1 MAERKLWDKY
11 QAAYQDLIH
20 HTSAKHA
27 QWIVVPA
34 DHKWFARVVISSAI
48 VSAMEKLDL
57 KFPEVDKSDAG
68 ELKKVKFALEREGRS
83 VAVRVPKAKATTP
96 KKGVV

>member
-1 MAERKLWDKY
+1 LWDKY

-27 QWIVVPA
+27 PWMVVPA

-48 VSAMEKLDL
+48 VSRNGKTR
-57 KFPEVDKSDAG
+57 
-68 ELKKVKFALEREGRS
+68 FALSGSRQERCRCVEEGEEALVKEEQEEARS
-83 VAVRVPKAKATTP
+83 SKAKKAS
-96 KKGVV
+96 KS

>member
-1 MAERKLWDKY
+1 MWDKY
-11 QAAYQDLIH
+11 QAAYQTWIH

-27 QWIVVPA
+27 PWIVVPA

-57 KFPEVDKSDAG
+57 RYPEVDKSDADA
-68 ELKKVKFALEREGRS
+68 LKKVREALVKEEQEEARS
-83 VAVRVPKAKATTP
+83 SKAKKAS
-96 KKGVV
+96 KS